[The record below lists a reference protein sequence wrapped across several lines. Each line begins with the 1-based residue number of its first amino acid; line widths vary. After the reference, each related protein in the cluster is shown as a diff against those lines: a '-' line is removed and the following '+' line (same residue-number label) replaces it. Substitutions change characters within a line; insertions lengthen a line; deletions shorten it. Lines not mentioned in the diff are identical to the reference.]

1 MEALSDF
8 CRDLYVPPLQGEDW
22 PKSLWWAEPTDWDL
36 SVWSQCGQCGRCK
49 RRLGKT
55 VRHMWLVVRTNIL
68 GQSYGAAQV
77 IVYPE

>member
-8 CRDLYVPPLQGEDW
+8 CRDLCVPPLQGEDW

-36 SVWSQCGQCGRCK
+36 SVWSLGQGAK

-55 VRHMWLVVRTNIL
+55 VRRMWLVVRTNIL

-77 IVYPE
+77 IVYP